1 MYSFS
6 LDSMIRGYHQYKTIW
21 ENPSRRDELLCECE
35 IGNAHDTHAVA
46 IKKYIGGVQT
56 TVGHIAKKISSL
68 CSIFSRQGGTI
79 LCEVNGH

>member
-6 LDSMIRGYHQYKTIW
+6 MDSMIRGYHQYKTIC
-21 ENPSRRDELLCECE
+21 ENPSCCDELLCESE

-56 TVGHIAKKISSL
+56 TVGNIAK
-68 CSIFSRQGGTI
+68 
-79 LCEVNGH
+79 